1 MKVLNNID
9 LNKNELQ
16 NARIQNLG
24 TAPATPVEGQVYH
37 NTSDHRTYM
46 WNGTAWVYFIPSSMA
61 GSGNGLDAD
70 KLDNQEGSYYLARA
84 NHTGTQVASTISD
97 FDTQV
102 RTSRLD
108 QMAAPTSS
116 VSLNSQKIISLL
128 DPTNPQDAATKNYVD
143 STVQGLDTKASVK
156 AASTA
161 DLTLSGEQTVDG
173 IALVAGDRV
182 LVKNQDTQAENGI
195 YLVSLTGW
203 TRATDANTWSELISA
218 YTFIE
223 EGTTNADTGWVSTA
237 NSGGTLGV
245 TDVVWVQFNGAGGSS
260 SASNV
265 GTAGVG
271 VFKQKTGN
279 DLEFKKLNAASNK
292 ITITDD
298 TTNSKIDFDINV
310 ANLGVA
316 AKYSIAVG
324 NNSDT
329 NIVVTHNLGS
339 RDVMVSLRETNPPY
353 ALVTTD
359 VDFTSTTTL
368 TLKFAVAPT
377 TDQYTITVIG

>member
-1 MKVLNNID
+1 MKVLNNLD

-24 TAPATPVEGQVYH
+24 SAPSTPVEGQIYH
-37 NTSDHRTYM
+37 NTGDHRTYM

-70 KLDNQEGSYYLARA
+70 KLDNQEGSYYLGRA

-108 QMAAPTSS
+108 QMAAPTAS
-116 VSLNSQKIISLL
+116 VSLNSQKITSLL
-128 DPTNPQDAATKNYVD
+128 DPTNPQDAANKNYVD

-173 IALVAGDRV
+173 IALVAGHRI
-182 LVKNQDTQAENGI
+182 LVKNQATQAENGI
-195 YLVSLTGW
+195 YLVATGAW
-203 TRATDANTWSELISA
+203 TRTTDADTWDELMSA
-218 YTFIE
+218 YTFVE

-237 NSGGTLGV
+237 NAGGTLNV
-245 TDVVWVQFNGAGGSS
+245 TNVDWVQFNGAGGSS
-260 SASNV
+260 TASNV
-265 GTAGVG
+265 GTSGVG

-279 DLEFKKLNAASNK
+279 DLEFKKLVAASNK
-292 ITITDD
+292 VTITDN
-298 TTNSKIDFDINV
+298 TTNDTVDIDVVV

-316 AKYSIAVG
+316 AKYTTQVG
-324 NNSDT
+324 NNSAT
-329 NIVVTHNLGS
+329 SIAVTHNLNS
-339 RDVMVSLRETNPPY
+339 RDISVTIRETGSPY
-353 ALVTTD
+353 TLVFTD
-359 VDFTSTTTL
+359 IDFTDANNVTV
-368 TLKFAVAPT
+368 KFAVAPT
-377 TDQYTITVIG
+377 TNQYTVTVIG

>member
-116 VSLNSQKIISLL
+116 VSLNSQKITSLL

-203 TRATDANTWSELISA
+203 TRTTDANTWSDLISA
-218 YTFIE
+218 YTFVE

-245 TDVVWVQFNGAGGSS
+245 TDVVWVQFNSAGGSS
-260 SASNV
+260 TASNV

-279 DLEFKKLNAASNK
+279 DLEFKKLVAASNK
-292 ITITDD
+292 VSITDN
-298 TTNSKIDFDINV
+298 TTDSTVDIDVVV

-316 AKYSIAVG
+316 AKYTAQIG
-324 NNSDT
+324 NNSAT
-329 NIVVTHNLGS
+329 SIVVTHNLNS
-339 RDVMVSLRETNPPY
+339 RDVSVTIRETDSPY
-353 ALVTTD
+353 ALVFTD
-359 VDFTSTTTL
+359 IDFTDANNITV
-368 TLKFAVAPT
+368 KFAVAPT
-377 TDQYTITVIG
+377 TNQYTVTVIG

>member
-37 NTSDHRTYM
+37 NTSDHRTYI
-46 WNGTAWVYFIPSSMA
+46 WNGTAWVYFIPSGMA

-70 KLDNQEGSYYLARA
+70 KLDGQEGSYYLNRA
-84 NHTGTQVASTISD
+84 NHSGTQAASTISD

-116 VSLNSQKIISLL
+116 VSLNSQKITSLL

-203 TRATDANTWSELISA
+203 TRTTDANTWSELISA
-218 YTFIE
+218 YTFVE

-237 NSGGTLGV
+237 NSGGTIGV

-260 SASNV
+260 TASNV

-279 DLEFKKLNAASNK
+279 DLEFKKLVAASNK
-292 ITITDD
+292 VSITDN
-298 TTNSKIDFDINV
+298 TTDSTVDIDVVV

-316 AKYSIAVG
+316 AKYTAQIG
-324 NNSDT
+324 NNSAT
-329 NIVVTHNLGS
+329 SIVVTHNLNS
-339 RDVMVSLRETNPPY
+339 RDVSVTIRETDSPY
-353 ALVTTD
+353 ALVFTD
-359 VDFTSTTTL
+359 IDFTDANNITV
-368 TLKFAVAPT
+368 KFAVAPT
-377 TDQYTITVIG
+377 TNQYTVTVIG

>member
-24 TAPATPVEGQVYH
+24 TAPSTPVEGQIYH
-37 NTSDHRTYM
+37 STSDHRTYM

-116 VSLNSQKIISLL
+116 VSLNSQKITSLL

-143 STVQGLDTKASVK
+143 NTAQGLDTKGSVK
-156 AASTA
+156 AATTA
-161 DLTLSGEQTVDG
+161 NITRSGEQTIDD
-173 IALVAGDRV
+173 ISLVTGDRV
-182 LVKNQDTQAENGI
+182 LVKNQSTLAENGI
-195 YLVSLTGW
+195 FVVAASAW
-203 TRATDANTWSELISA
+203 TRATDTNTWGELVSA
-218 YTFIE
+218 YTFVE
-223 EGTTNADTGWVSTA
+223 EGTANKDTGWVCTVNA
-237 NSGGTLGV
+237 GGTIDV
-245 TDVVWVQFNGAGGSS
+245 TDVVWTQFNGSS
-260 SASNV
+260 ASSTASNV
-265 GTAGVG
+265 GTAGIG

-339 RDVMVSLRETNPPY
+339 RDVMVSLRETNAPY

>member
-116 VSLNSQKIISLL
+116 VSLNSQKITGLL

-143 STVQGLDTKASVK
+143 STVQGLDAKASVK
-156 AASTA
+156 AASIA

-203 TRATDANTWSELISA
+203 TRTTDANTWSELISA
-218 YTFIE
+218 YTFVE

-260 SASNV
+260 TASNV

-279 DLEFKKLNAASNK
+279 DLEFKKLVAASNRVS
-292 ITITDD
+292 ITDN
-298 TTNSKIDFDINV
+298 TTDSTVDIDVVV

-316 AKYSIAVG
+316 AKYSTAVG

-339 RDVMVSLRETNPPY
+339 RDVMVSLRETNTPY

>member
-108 QMAAPTSS
+108 QMAAPASS
-116 VSLNSQKIISLL
+116 VSLNSQKITSLL

-143 STVQGLDTKASVK
+143 STVQGLDIKASVK

-203 TRATDANTWSELISA
+203 TRTTDANTWSELISA
-218 YTFIE
+218 YTFVE

-245 TDVVWVQFNGAGGSS
+245 TDVVWVQFNSAGGSS
-260 SASNV
+260 TASNV

-279 DLEFKKLNAASNK
+279 DLEFKKLVAASNK
-292 ITITDD
+292 VSITDN
-298 TTNSKIDFDINV
+298 TTDSTVDIDVVV

-316 AKYSIAVG
+316 AKYTAQIG
-324 NNSDT
+324 NNSAT
-329 NIVVTHNLGS
+329 SIVVTHNLNS
-339 RDVMVSLRETNPPY
+339 RDVSVTIRETDSPY
-353 ALVTTD
+353 ALVFTD
-359 VDFTSTTTL
+359 IDFTDANNITV
-368 TLKFAVAPT
+368 KFAVAPT
-377 TDQYTITVIG
+377 TNQYTATVIG